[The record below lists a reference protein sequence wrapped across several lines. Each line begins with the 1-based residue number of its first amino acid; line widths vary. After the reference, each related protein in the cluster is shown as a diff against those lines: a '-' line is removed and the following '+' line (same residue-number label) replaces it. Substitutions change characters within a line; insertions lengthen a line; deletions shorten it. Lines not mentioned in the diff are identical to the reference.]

1 MKSDTLAESL
11 LHEIWKDHT
20 RFLTGHPLLSDGSPV
35 AIIHQG
41 DYNDHR
47 GGPDFMN
54 SEIAL
59 DGMRIKGDIELHK
72 TVSDW
77 DEHGHSDDKNYS
89 QVILHVVLDADIEE
103 MQHTSPKVPVL
114 ILRNNLAFDQRPFW
128 QELFEKRFAR
138 SPELPCFPHNISI
151 PMKFKTKVISQMGE
165 ARLDERIARIMNG
178 NENPISDEFILNK
191 VYEFVF
197 DALGYSE
204 NRAPFV
210 ELSQLLPRSLLQ
222 KIRAKENANELHA
235 IFEALYFGT
244 SGLLLKPQK
253 EFDEDV
259 NEYLLD
265 LSAKWEALKVDY
277 NISVYLAENDW
288 AFFRVRPLN
297 TPYRRIA
304 LAAVLARKYFSRI
317 DYSIQ
322 EDFNYEIGDS
332 PFWEKHTSFKQSLDV
347 PHALLGDE
355 RKRAIVLNVIL
366 PAKIAIET
374 EHAKRK
380 GEMQEKIQA
389 TIKPLRKEWAEYPSR
404 SSAQY
409 INVIEQELLESENI
423 RHTVG
428 EQGALYLYRNFCT
441 AKRCSECPVGE
452 RLMAKGWKP
461 LR

>member
-11 LHEIWKDHT
+11 LHDIWKDHS
-20 RFLTGHPLLSDGSPV
+20 RFLIEHPFLSDGTEIK
-35 AIIHQG
+35 IISEG
-41 DYNDHR
+41 EYNDHR

-54 SEIAL
+54 AEIAL

-77 DEHGHSDDKNYS
+77 EKHGHSEDKNYS
-89 QVILHVVLDADIEE
+89 QVILHVVLDADLEE
-103 MQHTSPKVPVL
+103 LQHASPKVPVL
-114 ILRNNLAFDQRPFW
+114 ILRDNLAFDQRTFW
-128 QELFEKRFAR
+128 QELFEKKFAR
-138 SPELPCFPHNISI
+138 APELPCFPHNLSI
-151 PMKFKTKVISQMGE
+151 PMKFKKKVIAQMGE
-165 ARLDERIARIMNG
+165 ARLDERIARIINDIDA
-178 NENPISDEFILNK
+178 PATDELVLNR

-204 NRAPFV
+204 NRTPFI
-210 ELSQLLPRSLLQ
+210 ELSRLLPQSLLQ
-222 KIRAKENANELHA
+222 KIRTKENVKDLHA

-244 SGLLLKPQK
+244 SGLLLKPQQ
-253 EFDEDV
+253 EFESDV

-265 LSAKWEALKVDY
+265 LTAKWEALKVDY
-277 NISVYLAENDW
+277 DISEYLAENDW

-297 TPYRRIA
+297 TPYRRIS
-304 LAAVLARKYFSRI
+304 LAAVLARKYFSRT

-322 EDFNYEIGDS
+322 EEIGYELGDS
-332 PFWEKHTSFKQSLDV
+332 PFWERHTSFKHSLDE

-355 RKRAIVLNVIL
+355 RKRAIVLNVVL
-366 PAKIAIET
+366 PARIAIEA

-380 GEMQEKIQA
+380 SELQERIQNR
-389 TIKPLRKEWAEYPSR
+389 IKPLRKEWAEFPSR

-409 INVIEQELLESENI
+409 ISVLEQELLESENI
-423 RHTVG
+423 RSTLG

-441 AKRCSECPVGE
+441 AKRCSECPIGE
-452 RLMAKGWKP
+452 RLMVKGWKP